1 MKTRRLIA
9 LVLATIA
16 AHAQAADDLAGHY
29 YLNGVREV
37 GSELLLKPDGR
48 FQWYLSY
55 GAMDQQAEGTWT
67 RAEGRVLL
75 QADLPPEGEGWAYL
89 KDSRDW
95 DEAAEYS
102 WRRQLHQAALDG
114 IEARCPFLHAAP
126 ATSASPAM
134 EANDEVDEATLRRAV
149 AAQEARLA
157 TFVRRAEAAAATAM
171 AADPRSRAVAMERA
185 SQAMADYWREQY
197 ALKDLHW
204 KLPGPKPAYAT
215 LALPAE
221 CTAPPEPKRE
231 SHPADWHPRTAVFVH
246 DDEQGAY
253 YNGVPV
259 TLVHADGREET
270 VTTQAG
276 GYAFAAG
283 AGARLV
289 AILLGS
295 PRATGNGMPAMRL
308 AVPQDA
314 RAVLQVELEPQ
325 ALSGPAFERMP
336 LRIEAGQ
343 LIPTWPDGRE
353 QGRYSRD

>member
-9 LVLATIA
+9 LVLATTA
-16 AHAQAADDLAGHY
+16 AHAHAADDLAGHY
-29 YLNGVREV
+29 YLDGVREA

-48 FQWYLSY
+48 FEWYLSY
-55 GAMDQQAEGTWT
+55 GAMDQHAEGTWT

-95 DEAAEYS
+95 DDAAEYA
-102 WRRQLHQAALDG
+102 WRRHVHQAALDG

-126 ATSASPAM
+126 AAAAPPAM
-134 EANDEVDEATLRRAV
+134 TANDDIDEATLRRAV

-157 TFVRRAEAAAATAM
+157 TFVRRAEDAAATAM
-171 AADPRSRAVAMERA
+171 AADASVRAIAMQQA

-197 ALKDLHW
+197 VLKDLHW
-204 KLPGPKPAYAT
+204 ALPGPKPAYAT
-215 LALPAE
+215 LTLPAE
-221 CTAPPEPKRE
+221 CTAPPEPARE
-231 SHPADWHPRTAVFVH
+231 RDPVDWQPRTAVFVH
-246 DDEQGAY
+246 DDDQGAY
-253 YNGVPV
+253 FNGVPV

-270 VTTQAG
+270 VTTQVG
-276 GYAFAAG
+276 GYAFAAMPG
-283 AGARLV
+283 RPV
-289 AILLGS
+289 AILLGDAG
-295 PRATGNGMPAMRL
+295 ATASGMPALRL
-308 AVPQDA
+308 VVPQDA
-314 RAVLQVELEPQ
+314 RAVLQVELRPQ